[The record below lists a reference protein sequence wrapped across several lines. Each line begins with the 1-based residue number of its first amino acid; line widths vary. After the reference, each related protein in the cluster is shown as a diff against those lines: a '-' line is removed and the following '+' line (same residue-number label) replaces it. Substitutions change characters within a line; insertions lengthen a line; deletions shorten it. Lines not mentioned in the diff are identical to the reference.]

1 MEGVILVSW
10 QSLKLQKNF
19 PLKTTNLQSL
29 SAHYESPRLISRNC
43 TSEVLT
49 SFEFSP
55 PFSWAQF
62 TETDSF
68 SLSVTLPHLLGEII
82 AKRCFLQ
89 DVLWGDFIETTF
101 PEVPPKTYF
110 RSSFPTRGSSKPA
123 ACAAITS
130 YSRLA

>member
-1 MEGVILVSW
+1 MEGVILISL

-19 PLKTTNLQSL
+19 PLKKTKLHSL

-82 AKRCFLQ
+82 AKRRFLQ
-89 DVLWGDFIETTF
+89 DLLRGNFIKTTF

-110 RSSFPTRGSSKPA
+110 KNSFPTGGSSKPA

>member
-1 MEGVILVSW
+1 MKRIILISL

-19 PLKTTNLQSL
+19 PLKTTNLHSL

-43 TSEVLT
+43 MSEVLT

-68 SLSVTLPHLLGEII
+68 SLSVTLPRPFEEII
-82 AKRCFLQ
+82 AKRRFLQ
-89 DVLWGDFIETTF
+89 ELLWGNFIKTTF
-101 PEVPPKTYF
+101 PEVPPKPYF
-110 RSSFPTRGSSKPA
+110 KNSFPTGGSLKPA